1 MGLRGGRDG
10 GSGSMRVVAWA
21 EVEIADARGHRSAAA
36 ALGILTICLLA
47 GPGQAFDGSGPPTPA
62 KISPKSFSS
71 AEQALRAGIDDLN
84 AGDASSSVEALT
96 YAAEGGEPIARWK
109 LGEMY
114 ADGVGV
120 ARDDVKAYQYFNK
133 LVEDYDED
141 APDQRNRAAISN
153 AFVAVGVYCL
163 SGIPNSSVRAD
174 PERARGLFQYAATT
188 FGDPD
193 AQYNLAHM
201 YITGAGGLAKDY
213 IVALRWLMLAAEKG
227 HRPSQA
233 LLGHMLFVGEGV
245 QPQRA
250 RGLMWLTIAK
260 NGAAGAK
267 DDWIRSLYQ
276 SDLAAATDEDRKQ
289 AVAMLDKRAKGP
301 PLPSF
306 ISRSIVT
313 TLQILRPVG
322 VPMLAGASASTPTQ

>member
-1 MGLRGGRDG
+1 
-10 GSGSMRVVAWA
+10 MRVVAWG
-21 EVEIADARGHRSAAA
+21 EVKEAGARGHRVAAA
-36 ALGILTICLLA
+36 AFGLLTICLLA
-47 GPGQAFDGSGPPTPA
+47 EPGQAFDGSGPQTPA

-71 AEQALRAGIDDLN
+71 AEQALRAGVDDLK
-84 AGDASSSVEALT
+84 AGDAASSVEALT

-141 APDQRNRAAISN
+141 APDQRNRGAISN

-163 SGIPNSSVRAD
+163 NGIPNSRVRAD

-201 YITGAGGLAKDY
+201 YITGSGGLAKDN
-213 IVALRWLMLAAEKG
+213 IVALRWLMLAAGKG

-233 LLGHMLFVGEGV
+233 LLGHMLFVGDGV

-260 NGAAGAK
+260 NGADGAK
-267 DDWIRSLYQ
+267 DEWIRSLYQ
-276 SDLAAATDEDRKQ
+276 SDLAAATDEDRKL
-289 AVAMLDKRAKGP
+289 AAALLDKRSKGP

-313 TLQILRPVG
+313 TLQILRPLG
-322 VPMLAGASASTPTQ
+322 VPMLAGASASAPE